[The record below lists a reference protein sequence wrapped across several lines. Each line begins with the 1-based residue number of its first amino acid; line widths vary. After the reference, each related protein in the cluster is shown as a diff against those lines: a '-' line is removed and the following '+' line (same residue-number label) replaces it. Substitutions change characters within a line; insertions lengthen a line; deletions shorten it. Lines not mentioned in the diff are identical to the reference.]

1 MFGKLTRSLISLTAI
16 VASTALAFGAS
27 TANAASNAEAAVTTA
42 AGQAVVS
49 VSMQQLNQRVAT
61 VPALASLKD
70 GDRVIISDDGTV
82 TGATWQGIYVYHP
95 AGSTVTPSAMYA
107 RWKDGVVTITPTPA
121 ETEGDPLPGTL
132 DAGYVTS
139 DENINN
145 GAPSQVLR
153 KLITDTSDPSVLRIP
168 DNAWLFR
175 VNGSG
180 QYTAL
185 VDVFVFESGSQP
197 VWHQV
202 NADDTT
208 EDIAQGSQPVPVAA
222 WYWQAQ

>member
-1 MFGKLTRSLISLTAI
+1 MFGKLSKRLISLTVIA
-16 VASTALAFGAS
+16 ASAALAFGAS
-27 TANAASNAEAAVTTA
+27 TANAASNNEAAVPTA

-49 VSMQQLNQRVAT
+49 VSMQQLNERVTT

-70 GDRVIISDDGTV
+70 GDRVIITDDGTV

-107 RWKDGVVTITPTPA
+107 RWRDGVVTITPTPA
-121 ETEGDPLPGTL
+121 QTEDDAPPGTL

-139 DENINN
+139 DVNIND

-153 KLITDTSDPSVLRIP
+153 TLIADTSDTSVLRIP

-175 VNGSG
+175 VNGNG

-197 VWHQV
+197 VYRQI